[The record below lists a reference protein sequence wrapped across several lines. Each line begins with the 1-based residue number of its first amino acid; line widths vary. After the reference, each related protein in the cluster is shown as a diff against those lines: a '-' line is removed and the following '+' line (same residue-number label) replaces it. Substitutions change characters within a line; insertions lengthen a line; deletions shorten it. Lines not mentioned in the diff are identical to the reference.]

1 MDYEEK
7 KRRQNLR
14 VIASE
19 AVMVLTVILT
29 VIVLVLV
36 VSGYWLNSNFE
47 VERQGLL
54 QVSSV
59 PTGSYVLIDGSE
71 PSWFQ
76 RTNTSKMLPIG
87 EHTVRVERDGYDSWE
102 KTVNISEG
110 LLFRL
115 HYPRLFPLEREPEV
129 VYDTLGV
136 TKTFLS
142 ENHETLLLYSGDLST
157 LDTTLYEKIPET
169 TPDLS
174 IQMPDWQTID
184 LNSDTPEPRTMTLR
198 NLYSFFEK
206 PEEPKEKKDPL
217 EGYAVERE
225 FAEDD
230 ELLFSRFYEDN
241 YLTVVSGQTVSV
253 FLKEK
258 PEPVF
263 EASLS
268 FLPEETKPGHNGE
281 FVAFFSGQNVATLD
295 METMSLKEWTMDGAT
310 HGWIDNDMIY
320 SVKEGE
326 LFVYDFDGLNRRSLA
341 HNVSERFPVMITNDK
356 WLYYFS
362 DSKLVREK
370 L

>member
-14 VIASE
+14 VIVSE
-19 AVMVLTVILT
+19 ALMVLTVIIT
-29 VIVLVLV
+29 VIVLVFV

-54 QVSSV
+54 QVSSI
-59 PTGSYVLIDGSE
+59 PTGSYVLIDDSE

-87 EHTVRVERDGYDSWE
+87 EHTVKIERDGYDSWV

-115 HYPRLFPLEREPEV
+115 HYPRLFPLEREAEEI
-129 VYDTLGV
+129 YDVIGV

-142 ENHETLLLYSGDLST
+142 DDHETLLLYSGDSDL
-157 LDTTLYEKIPET
+157 LDTSIYEKIPEK

-174 IQMPDWQTID
+174 TKVSDWKIVN
-184 LNSDTPEPRTMTLR
+184 LNSDKPEPEVMTLR
-198 NLYSFFEK
+198 SLYNYFEK
-206 PEEPKEKKDPL
+206 PEEKEQKEDPL
-217 EGYAVERE
+217 EDFAVEKE
-225 FAEDD
+225 FD
-230 ELLFSRFYEDN
+230 ESDTLFFSRFYEDN
-241 YLTVVSGQTVSV
+241 YLTVLSGQMVAV
-253 FLKEK
+253 YLKEK
-258 PEPVF
+258 AEPIF
-263 EASLS
+263 ESEIS
-268 FLPEETKPGHNGE
+268 FIPEEIKPGHNGE
-281 FVAFFSGQNVATLD
+281 FVLFFSDKNVATLD
-295 METMSLKEWTMDGAT
+295 METMSLKEWAMDGTT

-320 SVKEGE
+320 SVSEGE

-362 DSKLVREK
+362 DSKLIREK